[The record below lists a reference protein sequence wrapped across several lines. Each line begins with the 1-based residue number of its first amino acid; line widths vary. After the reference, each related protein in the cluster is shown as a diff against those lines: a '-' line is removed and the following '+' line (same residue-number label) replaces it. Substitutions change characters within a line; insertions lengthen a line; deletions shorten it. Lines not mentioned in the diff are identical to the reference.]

1 MAWDSIPIVKIVD
14 VYFRVSL
21 ILNITPIL
29 IFAGAKRFAQSRI
42 FPEKSAKQPVSFQL
56 WPPHRRLGQSNRQSR
71 FSVRPR
77 QANGLNPVTAWT
89 SGTVSEVCLTAL
101 NQVGG

>member
-42 FPEKSAKQPVSFQL
+42 FPENLPSSPYLFSSG
-56 WPPHRRLGQSNRQSR
+56 HRIVGSGNQIVRVDSLFDLVRQM
-71 FSVRPR
+71 
-77 QANGLNPVTAWT
+77 A
-89 SGTVSEVCLTAL
+89 
-101 NQVGG
+101 